1 MDVKKIIPKPIEGQN
16 TKQTFLPKVKLEIV
30 LVDDQIER
38 CIEVIIAKAKTGKIG
53 DGKIFVSEV
62 ERAIRIRTS
71 EERDETIQGW
81 RNGGMEGC
89 KDL

>member
-1 MDVKKIIPKPIEGQN
+1 MDVKEIIPKPIEGQN

-71 EERDETIQGW
+71 EEGDEAIQGW
-81 RNGGMEGC
+81 GDVRM
-89 KDL
+89 

>member
-1 MDVKKIIPKPIEGQN
+1 MDVKKVIPKLIEVQN

-30 LVDDQIER
+30 LVDDQVER
-38 CIEVIIAKAKTGKIG
+38 FIEVIIAKTGKIG

-71 EERDETIQGW
+71 EEGDEAIQGW
-81 RNGGMEGC
+81 RDGGMEGC
-89 KDL
+89 KDP